1 MHYQTCPKSFCGP
14 SQGEGVFSVAAY
26 FGPDAGKQKGRNP
39 AASEAMDGEASV
51 AERIP
56 RLLDEGP
63 AKRDLV
69 SGTLLF

>member
-1 MHYQTCPKSFCGP
+1 M
-14 SQGEGVFSVAAY
+14 FSAAAY

-39 AASEAMDGEASV
+39 AVSEAMDGEASV